1 MPVTRFPFPGV
12 SVMELSAESA
22 PVAGEEKSADGRA
35 GGSAGSAGVA
45 NVNVVLGAGADVV
58 ATDFYEEFCKG
69 VSSKSNPKSICWL
82 IGDCWCADAEI
93 GLI

>member
-1 MPVTRFPFPGV
+1 MADYDDC
-12 SVMELSAESA
+12 SVEVFDSLLE
-22 PVAGEEKSADGRA
+22 
-35 GGSAGSAGVA
+35 

-58 ATDFYEEFCKG
+58 ATDFSEEFCKG

-82 IGDCWCADAEI
+82 IGDCWCADAET